1 MVDYLILFGCVVV
14 LFSFADEVFDEFF
27 GGECE
32 VFDFGHGRGSFI
44 DWGYFLRY
52 S

>member
-1 MVDYLILFGCVVV
+1 MVDCLILFSCVVV
-14 LFSFADEVFDEFF
+14 LFSFADEVFDEFC

-32 VFDFGHGRGSFI
+32 VFDFGHDVIPLFG
-44 DWGYFLRY
+44 GYFLRY